1 MKYLIQD
8 YDPGKDAA
16 FEIIDQA
23 KMLRKLFPS
32 MVKTLAELFR
42 KRLKKRIQQYNT
54 PPPGHRTQS
63 KRI

>member
-32 MVKTLAELFR
+32 MLKTLAELFR
-42 KRLKKRIQQYNT
+42 KRLKKRMQH
-54 PPPGHRTQS
+54 PPPWKQDA
-63 KRI
+63 K